1 MGKQKSKTHIH
12 IYGPVPSRRLG
23 FSLGVDIIPY
33 KTCSLDCIYCQLGS
47 TAEKSV
53 ERKAY
58 FDKEDLLFQIKQV
71 VNSGRR
77 IDYITF
83 SGSGEPTLNIL
94 IGELIREIKK
104 FTSIPVAVLT
114 NSTMLI
120 KPDARAA
127 LSQADLVV
135 PSLDAVTQT
144 VFEEINRPHE
154 SLKISEIIDGLIS
167 FRKEFSGQIWL
178 EIMLVKG
185 VNDSE
190 DHVKCLRQ
198 AVEKIQPERVQLNT
212 VVRPPAQD
220 FAVPLSQDELENIC
234 YIIGSRCEIVTDF
247 KKIHL
252 EAVDIHLEEVILE
265 MTRRRPV
272 TSFDIANSM
281 GRHIDEVMKSIHR
294 LLDEQKIRESRHE
307 NKVYYEAV

>member
-53 ERKAY
+53 ECKAY
-58 FDKEDLLFQIKQV
+58 FDKGDLLFQIKQV

-104 FTSIPVAVLT
+104 FTSISVAVLT
-114 NSTMLI
+114 NGTMLT
-120 KPDARAA
+120 KPDVRAA

-135 PSLDAVTQT
+135 PSLDAVTQA

-167 FRKEFSGQIWL
+167 FRKEFAGQIWL

-185 VNDSE
+185 INDSE
-190 DHVKCLRQ
+190 DHVKRLRQ
-198 AVEKIQPERVQLNT
+198 AVEKIQPDRVQLNT

-220 FAVPLSQDELENIC
+220 FAVPLSQDELGNIC
-234 YIIGSRCEIVTDF
+234 HIIGSRCEIVADF

-252 EAVDIHLEEVILE
+252 EAADIHLEEVILE

-294 LLDEQKIRESRHE
+294 LQDEKKIRESRYE

>member
-12 IYGPVPSRRLG
+12 IYGPV
-23 FSLGVDIIPY
+23 
-33 KTCSLDCIYCQLGS
+33 
-47 TAEKSV
+47 
-53 ERKAY
+53 ERKAH
-58 FDKEDLLFQIKQV
+58 FDKGDLLFQIKQV

-114 NSTMLI
+114 NSTMLT
-120 KPDARAA
+120 KPDVRAA

-167 FRKEFSGQIWL
+167 FRKEFAGQIWL

-190 DHVKCLRQ
+190 DHVKRLRQ
-198 AVEKIQPERVQLNT
+198 AVEKIQPDRVQLNT

-220 FAVPLSQDELENIC
+220 FAVPLSQDELGNIC
-234 YIIGSRCEIVTDF
+234 HIIGSRCEIVADF

-252 EAVDIHLEEVILE
+252 EAADIHLEEVILE

-294 LLDEQKIRESRHE
+294 LQDEKKIRESRYE

>member
-1 MGKQKSKTHIH
+1 M
-12 IYGPVPSRRLG
+12 
-23 FSLGVDIIPY
+23 
-33 KTCSLDCIYCQLGS
+33 
-47 TAEKSV
+47 
-53 ERKAY
+53 ERKTY

-104 FTSIPVAVLT
+104 FTSIPVTVLT
-114 NSTMLI
+114 NSTMLT
-120 KPDARAA
+120 KPDVSTA

-144 VFEEINRPHE
+144 VFEEINRPHK

-178 EIMLVKG
+178 EVMLVKG
-185 VNDSE
+185 INDSE
-190 DHVKCLRQ
+190 DHVKRLRQ
-198 AVEKIQPERVQLNT
+198 AVEKIQPDRIQLNT

-220 FAVPLSQDELENIC
+220 FAVPLSQDKLENIC
-234 YIIGSRCEIVTDF
+234 NIIGSRCEIVTDF

-294 LLDEQKIRESRHE
+294 LLDEQKIKESRHE